1 MKMTDRFETFTTLIS
16 KITRSIRR
24 LKSVKSS
31 KFNLTGPCV
40 YCIYYLYKHNEGLT
54 ARELCLLC
62 DEDKA
67 AISRT
72 LEHLEDNGFIV
83 CNSSTKKRYNSPLL
97 LTPKVNEVGKKF
109 VNIID
114 NLLNE
119 ASTNVTIEERDA
131 LYSALT
137 KICNNLQ
144 KICDD
149 IGENYD

>member
-97 LTPKVNEVGKKF
+97 LTPKGNEVGKQF

-114 NLLNE
+114 NLLKE